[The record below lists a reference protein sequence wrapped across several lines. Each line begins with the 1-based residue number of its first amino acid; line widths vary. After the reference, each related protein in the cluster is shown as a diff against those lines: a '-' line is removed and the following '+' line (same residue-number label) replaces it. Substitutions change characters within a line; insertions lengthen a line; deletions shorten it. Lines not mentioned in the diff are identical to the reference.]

1 MPWNGEKIEIG
12 KQVWRGMSVG
22 EIPDVGTLAVRASLP
37 ERDLSRV
44 KAGDRVRITLE
55 GGSGQT
61 LSGHIES
68 IGLGVHSKSKVEPV
82 PVVDLRIALDA
93 SKVALKPGQPV
104 QVEIV
109 QNATKLTSS

>member
-1 MPWNGEKIEIG
+1 
-12 KQVWRGMSVG
+12 
-22 EIPDVGTLAVRASLP
+22 
-37 ERDLSRV
+37 
-44 KAGDRVRITLE
+44 VRITLE

-61 LSGHIES
+61 LSGHIEA

-82 PVVDLRIALDA
+82 PVVDLRIALDT

-109 QNATKLTSS
+109 PNATKSTSS